1 MITNNEYLY
10 SLLLAS
16 KIINYDDNHEPRL
29 GLDSSMAIHLF
40 NYCSDLYFNY
50 KTFTT
55 CSIIADSQEFYNICL
70 ALSTEWPNIT
80 NVVFKPDY
88 ITFIYINKFKF
99 IIYNSEDSIINNR
112 PPLVI
117 NHNGVLFNSMH
128 IEEIVSFSLF
138 NYVQNKFN
146 LKHLFEATLMMVIFN
161 KSINKNIVLQ
171 NLLQLGV
178 NINKVFPRLKKDI
191 NYIDFNQIYK
201 LDFTKEECSFRIN
214 ELVEYCYER
223 H

>member
-1 MITNNEYLY
+1 M
-10 SLLLAS
+10 
-16 KIINYDDNHEPRL
+16 
-29 GLDSSMAIHLF
+29 
-40 NYCSDLYFNY
+40 
-50 KTFTT
+50 
-55 CSIIADSQEFYNICL
+55 

-80 NVVFKPDY
+80 NVTFESDY

-99 IIYNSEDSIINNR
+99 IIYNSKDSIVNNR

-146 LKHLFEATLMMVIFN
+146 IKYLFEATLMMVIFN
-161 KSINKNIVLQ
+161 KSMNKNIVLQ

-178 NINKVFPRLKKDI
+178 NINKVFPKLIKDM
-191 NYIDFNQIYK
+191 NYIDFAQVYK
-201 LDFTKEECSFRIN
+201 FNFTKEECSSRIN

>member
-1 MITNNEYLY
+1 
-10 SLLLAS
+10 
-16 KIINYDDNHEPRL
+16 
-29 GLDSSMAIHLF
+29 
-40 NYCSDLYFNY
+40 
-50 KTFTT
+50 
-55 CSIIADSQEFYNICL
+55 
-70 ALSTEWPNIT
+70 
-80 NVVFKPDY
+80 
-88 ITFIYINKFKF
+88 
-99 IIYNSEDSIINNR
+99 
-112 PPLVI
+112 
-117 NHNGVLFNSMH
+117 MH